1 VNLRKDHYRSF
12 TRTLR
17 TVSFWGVLRVGDDAR
32 APSAGVAR
40 VLRRVGHAPCFGR
53 LISDPLWSRPS
64 ACAASA
70 RALATDETNHTTL
83 VSGYLGSLNDEERSE
98 MRYLM

>member
-1 VNLRKDHYRSF
+1 MNLRKDHYRSF

-17 TVSFWGVLRVGDDAR
+17 TVSFFGSVRVGDDAW

-40 VLRRVGHAPCFGR
+40 VFASRRSRTLLRQIHKR
-53 LISDPLWSRPS
+53 PLWSRPS
-64 ACAASA
+64 ACAAIA
-70 RALATDETNHTTL
+70 RALATDITNHTTL